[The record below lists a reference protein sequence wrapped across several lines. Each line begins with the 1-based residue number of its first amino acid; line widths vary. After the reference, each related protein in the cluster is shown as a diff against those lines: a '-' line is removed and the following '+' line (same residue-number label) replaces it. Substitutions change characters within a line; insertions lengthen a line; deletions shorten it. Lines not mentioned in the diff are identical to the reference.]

1 MTAIEKASLI
11 KDELERRYPNTSTF
25 LKFKTDWQLL
35 FAVVLSAQATDKSVN
50 LATEKLFSILPEL
63 SDYTEENRDII
74 KLCIKNVGLSNTK
87 TEYLIQEAR
96 ILLEEYGGVVPRDR
110 EKLQKLPGVGFKS
123 SGVVLAEYYG
133 DPYIP
138 VDTHVYRVTHRLGIV
153 KDSLDPKGTELQLE
167 KIFNSTNFNDHGSRR
182 YLFKYIEDSGVYDVL
197 KEMGLDEGDTIKL
210 FDMEFEYYEEDYSVF
225 ED

>member
-25 LKFKTDWQLL
+25 LKFQTDWQLL

-63 SDYTEENRDII
+63 SDYTEENRDVI
-74 KLCIKNVGLSNTK
+74 KSCIKNVGLSNTK

-96 ILLEEYGGVVPRDR
+96 ILLEEYGGVVPRNR

-167 KIFNSTNFNDHGSRR
+167 KIFKVESRIHLHR
-182 YLFKYIEDSGVYDVL
+182 QLILFGREVCHARNEECSLCPFTSICKYHN
-197 KEMGLDEGDTIKL
+197 KKK
-210 FDMEFEYYEEDYSVF
+210 
-225 ED
+225 